1 MLRGE
6 VWWMEFDPA
15 ADSETRKT
23 RPGTIVSDYSANCNL
38 SRVIVMPLT
47 SDTDRLYPGE
57 ARVSVACKD
66 SKAMID
72 QIMKADKIPLKSK
85 NDSLLKANLQ
95 AVELALHVQL
105 ASPIWSG
112 VGT

>member
-1 MLRGE
+1 
-6 VWWMEFDPA
+6 
-15 ADSETRKT
+15 
-23 RPGTIVSDYSANCNL
+23 
-38 SRVIVMPLT
+38 
-47 SDTDRLYPGE
+47 
-57 ARVSVACKD
+57 
-66 SKAMID
+66 MID